1 MGSLSFHHT
10 RVRWQKVNI
19 QLFLGLNNAEPLEI
33 ADYLLLSHG
42 NCGKSFGRSS
52 EKSTVVGMESKSHNL
67 NKGNPRGLQEVK
79 KGWES
84 ILLCGVLSPFSRL
97 FVTLWTVARQAP
109 LSMGF
114 SREGYWSGL
123 PCLSLGDPPNPGI
136 KPASLVSLALA
147 GRLFT
152 ISATWEAQN
161 FFKFPKLTESL

>member
-1 MGSLSFHHT
+1 MGPLSFHHT

-33 ADYLLLSHG
+33 ADYLLLYHG

-97 FVTLWTVARQAP
+97 FVTLWTVACQAP

-136 KPASLVSLALA
+136 KPASL
-147 GRLFT
+147 
-152 ISATWEAQN
+152 AT
-161 FFKFPKLTESL
+161 KLKLLGDT